1 MNRDLTTLFQPNVI
15 AVIGASANKLAQ
27 GNIVINNLREQ
38 GFRGKILPVHRTADL
53 VEGLPTIRSIE
64 DLPSDVDLAI
74 ASVPAGAATQTANA
88 LDTAGVKSSIFF
100 AAGFSESEAE
110 AFRDAGKSLELNILG
125 PNCMGFINLT
135 DSAYLYPA
143 KTPKNLKKGN
153 VTLIAQSGSAAITV
167 MNSACVGFSKV
178 ITVGSEFQL
187 SSADYLA
194 WLVTDPDTTTIG
206 IVLESISDPNAFAT
220 AAKRC
225 FDNGK
230 SLVVLK
236 VGQSEMGA
244 AATLAHTGSMTSDAE
259 TYDLFFKSHGI
270 PTVSDYDELIAAV
283 ECLDMCG
290 QQPREVRLAIA
301 GISGGQTA
309 LACDIAESVGITLA
323 EFAPETTQALEAA
336 LPGIVAANPIDFGAV
351 VSKEQ
356 RDSGSAVKAMLADEG
371 TDAIVFV
378 QDCQAGLSD
387 RSVGVYLD
395 VIKVYC
401 KSAQGSNKPVV
412 AISPTSGEIHPVFR
426 DEFSKHGIPLVR
438 GLQEGLVAIRT
449 MNGGVEGVLPPD
461 HSKETSKIER
471 GISDDL
477 RSEILSHEGALGST
491 TVSEIL
497 ASYGIPV
504 IKSFVVQDVE
514 DAIHRSGEMQFPI
527 VVKVSSRDI
536 PHRSDV
542 GGVVLGVQD
551 QDMLR
556 DSVLQITK
564 NVETNVPHAK
574 IDGFEIQE
582 EFSADL
588 EAMAGF
594 VSAPPFGNKL
604 LVGSGGT
611 LVELLSDFS
620 IGLAPVSFEDAERMI
635 ADTILGARLAGYRNL
650 LPKTSTAP
658 LANLV
663 VKLALLAQDLGEIVT
678 ECDLNPV
685 LIRKGTGEI
694 MVVDALMSN
703 LKQRT
708 VGSG

>member
-1 MNRDLTTLFQPNVI
+1 MNRDLTTLFRPNVI
-15 AVIGASANKLAQ
+15 AVIGASATKLAQ
-27 GNIVINNLREQ
+27 GNLVINNLREQ
-38 GFRGKILPVHRTADL
+38 GFGGKILPVHRTADL

-74 ASVPAGAATQTANA
+74 ASVPAGSATQTANA
-88 LDTAGVKSSIFF
+88 LDMARVKSSIFF
-100 AAGFSESEAE
+100 AAGFSEFEAKS
-110 AFRDAGKSLELNILG
+110 FRETANSLELNVLG

-153 VTLIAQSGSAAITV
+153 VALIAQSGSAAITV

-187 SSADYLA
+187 SADDYLT
-194 WLVTDPDTTTIG
+194 WLATDPDTTTIG
-206 IVLESISDPNAFAT
+206 IVLESINDPDAFAR

-225 FDNGK
+225 FKNGK
-230 SLVVLK
+230 ALVVLK
-236 VGQSEMGA
+236 VGQSKMGA
-244 AATLAHTGSMTSDAE
+244 AATLAHTGSMTSDAQ
-259 TYDLFFKSHGI
+259 TYNLFFKRHGI

-283 ECLDMCG
+283 ECLEMCG
-290 QQPREVRLAIA
+290 QRPREVRLAIA

-309 LACDIAESVGITLA
+309 LACDIAESVGIALSD
-323 EFAPETTQALEAA
+323 FAPATTKALKAA
-336 LPGIVAANPIDFGAV
+336 LPGVVPANPIDFGAV

-356 RDSGSAVKAMLADEG
+356 RDSGAAVRAILADEG

-387 RSVGVYLD
+387 RSVGVYLE

-401 KSAQGSNKPVV
+401 ESAKGSNKPVV
-412 AISPTSGEIHPVFR
+412 AISPTSGEIHYILR
-426 DEFSKHGIPLVR
+426 DEFSKHGIPIVR

-449 MNGGVEGVLPPD
+449 MNGGVEGDQLLE
-461 HSKETSKIER
+461 HSKATSKIER
-471 GISDDL
+471 GISEDI
-477 RSEILSHEGALGST
+477 RNEIAAHEGALKTT
-491 TVSEIL
+491 TVNEIL
-497 ASYGIPV
+497 GSYGIPV
-504 IKSFVVQDVE
+504 TKSFVVQDVE
-514 DAIHRSGEMQFPI
+514 EAIHRSGELRFPI
-527 VVKVSSRDI
+527 VVKVSSREI

-551 QDMLR
+551 QGMLR
-556 DSVLQITK
+556 DAVLQITK
-564 NVETNVPHAK
+564 NVKTNVPHAM

-611 LVELLSDFS
+611 LVELMSDIS
-620 IGLAPVSFEDAERMI
+620 IGLAPVSFDDAEKMI
-635 ADTILGARLAGYRNL
+635 ADTMLGARLAGYRNL
-650 LPKTSTAP
+650 LPKTLTAS
-658 LANLV
+658 LANLI
-663 VKLALLAQDLGEIVT
+663 VKLSLLAEDLGEIVT
-678 ECDLNPV
+678 ECDLNPI

-703 LKQRT
+703 LKQPS
-708 VGSG
+708 VGSI